1 MRPLRTTRRPT
12 RRPTPRA
19 RSCCSRCL
27 STPSPIPTRRPSYR
41 SRCPTPPYVA
51 RPAPLG
57 LRGPTRPLTPALS
70 LQSVG
75 PPGTGPPTAAQ
86 QPPKDYVVESVLV
99 TVFCCLLTGLAALL
113 YSHEVRTGPAQ
124 PLPRAVTPLTPPLL
138 PTPDPRCA
146 QPWGR
151 GPGPGGVQEGAVSG
165 AAQPRPGAVRLL
177 QLGRLRPGGSVLV
190 TGPQGHGA
198 HSPVPLVRSSRRAM
212 PAPSPAAACS
222 SGPCTG
228 ELSDSI
234 GADSGSRTT
243 LRAAAQLRVT
253 AGCVA
258 PCRAGNG
265 ANGPAVRGH
274 SGRLCMGRS
283 GRAST

>member
-1 MRPLRTTRRPT
+1 MEAGGMEAGAGAERRVVAVSNAAFEDDP
-12 RRPTPRA
+12 
-19 RSCCSRCL
+19 
-27 STPSPIPTRRPSYR
+27 
-41 SRCPTPPYVA
+41 PPYSPPDPKSAQLLFPV
-51 RPAPLG
+51 PFHPQPHPHPPPFVPQPL
-57 LRGPTRPLTPALS
+57 PYTA
-70 LQSVG
+70 SVG

-113 YSHEVRTGPAQ
+113 YSHE
-124 PLPRAVTPLTPPLL
+124 
-138 PTPDPRCA
+138 
-146 QPWGR
+146 
-151 GPGPGGVQEGAVSG
+151 
-165 AAQPRPGAVRLL
+165 
-177 QLGRLRPGGSVLV
+177 LGRLRPGGSVLV

-253 AGCVA
+253 EGCVA

-274 SGRLCMGRS
+274 SGWLCMGRS
-283 GRAST
+283 GRASA

>member
-1 MRPLRTTRRPT
+1 MEAGAGAERRVVAVSNAAFEDDP
-12 RRPTPRA
+12 
-19 RSCCSRCL
+19 
-27 STPSPIPTRRPSYR
+27 
-41 SRCPTPPYVA
+41 PPYSPPDPKSAQLLFPV
-51 RPAPLG
+51 PFHPQPHPHPPPFVPQPL
-57 LRGPTRPLTPALS
+57 PYTA
-70 LQSVG
+70 SVG

-253 AGCVA
+253 AGRVA

-265 ANGPAVRGH
+265 ANGPAVRSH

-283 GRAST
+283 GRASA

>member
-1 MRPLRTTRRPT
+1 MEAGGMEAGAGAERRVVAVSNAAFEDDP
-12 RRPTPRA
+12 
-19 RSCCSRCL
+19 
-27 STPSPIPTRRPSYR
+27 
-41 SRCPTPPYVA
+41 PPYSPPDPKSA
-51 RPAPLG
+51 QLLFP
-57 LRGPTRPLTPALS
+57 
-70 LQSVG
+70 SVG

-113 YSHEVRTGPAQ
+113 YSHE
-124 PLPRAVTPLTPPLL
+124 
-138 PTPDPRCA
+138 
-146 QPWGR
+146 
-151 GPGPGGVQEGAVSG
+151 
-165 AAQPRPGAVRLL
+165 
-177 QLGRLRPGGSVLV
+177 LGRLRPGGSVLV

-253 AGCVA
+253 AGRVA

-265 ANGPAVRGH
+265 ANGPAVRSH

-283 GRAST
+283 GRASA